1 MFNLISWNSCV
12 KFPRASFALNVF
24 STSNVVDFLYVRSL
38 LSIWIRFGH
47 RIFAFFRSDNSLR
60 KASCCLHL
68 YFYIVSTSFL
78 SFFTRFF
85 PRVFCPCCL
94 LACRYA
100 SQILCLNLTQ
110 LIHVFG
116 TRKKTLLNKLATEFF
131 LVCPSVERGEGQ
143 RLLNYTKTFRIE
155 FPIHSRTFQISMLWK
170 RWKLSECCNT
180 HNFFASVLFL
190 PYLFFSFQNLRSAL
204 RGDENCTKISVDC
217 FLFFRLY
224 FFPFREKRYS
234 NQKVH
239 YTLTNRHTLKY

>member
-85 PRVFCPCCL
+85 PVYFVRAVCW
-94 LACRYA
+94 LAGMLHKYCVWI
-100 SQILCLNLTQ
+100 SLNLYM
-110 LIHVFG
+110 FSE
-116 TRKKTLLNKLATEFF
+116 REKKTLLNKLATEFF
-131 LVCPSVERGEGQ
+131 WFARRSNGGRDRDYWTTRKLFESNFRFTHERF
-143 RLLNYTKTFRIE
+143 K
-155 FPIHSRTFQISMLWK
+155 
-170 RWKLSECCNT
+170 
-180 HNFFASVLFL
+180 
-190 PYLFFSFQNLRSAL
+190 YLCYGS
-204 RGDENCTKISVDC
+204 DENCQNAAIHTTFSPQC
-217 FLFFRLY
+217 FFFPIFFFR
-224 FFPFREKRYS
+224 FKICVP
-234 NQKVH
+234 H
-239 YTLTNRHTLKY
+239 